1 MFDLAPDERG
11 GPLELLLPTS
21 PPPLCVDSSPTPHG
35 RPATC
40 TRALSLSRADLSP
53 TAFSQLCHDPF
64 PFLLFPS
71 PLPLLLHP
79 SRTPAFALN
88 RGRARCIPPTH
99 TSRITAPQPQ
109 PPLLA
114 HSVATHSPTPRHLG
128 ALVGIRISDTRP
140 TVVSSPHPPCASSQ
154 FRPSPQRR
162 SQCPRSRQMTRTESS
177 WTSRSSRRSLLD
189 PLIRVQQVRALLFS
203 MALAR

>member
-11 GPLELLLPTS
+11 GPPGVAFTTS

-53 TAFSQLCHDPF
+53 KAFSQHCHDPF
-64 PFLLFPS
+64 PFLLFSS

-128 ALVGIRISDTRP
+128 ALVGIVHSDTRP
-140 TVVSSPHPPCASSQ
+140 TVVSPHPPCTSSQ

-162 SQCPRSRQMTRTESS
+162 SQCRQMTRPESS

>member
-11 GPLELLLPTS
+11 GPPGVAFTTS

-40 TRALSLSRADLSP
+40 THALSLSRADLSP
-53 TAFSQLCHDPF
+53 KAWPPHCHDPF
-64 PFLLFPS
+64 PFLLFSS

-88 RGRARCIPPTH
+88 LGLCALQSPPHTHIPH
-99 TSRITAPQPQ
+99 NHAS
-109 PPLLA
+109 
-114 HSVATHSPTPRHLG
+114 ATTPIACALRRNTPPTPRYLG
-128 ALVGIRISDTRP
+128 ALVGIVNSDTRP
-140 TVVSSPHPPCASSQ
+140 TVVSPHSPCASSQ

-189 PLIRVQQVRALLFS
+189 LLTRVQQVRASLFS
-203 MALAR
+203 MAWAR